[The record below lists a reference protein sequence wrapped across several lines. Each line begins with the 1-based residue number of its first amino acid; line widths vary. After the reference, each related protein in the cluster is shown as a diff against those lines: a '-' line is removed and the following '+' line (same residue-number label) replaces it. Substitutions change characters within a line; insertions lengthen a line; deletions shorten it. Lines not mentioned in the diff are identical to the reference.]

1 MPVPAI
7 GEGWRDDGIR
17 DAVLAPGGGAAVGAR
32 MGDDY
37 EEARAMVEEARRDD
51 ALGRATRASIERQIA
66 GGAEAAE
73 HVHIEKGDTL
83 WSFANRVLDAV
94 QEEETKGGDP

>member
-1 MPVPAI
+1 
-7 GEGWRDDGIR
+7 
-17 DAVLAPGGGAAVGAR
+17 

-37 EEARAMVEEARRDD
+37 DEARAMIERARRDD
-51 ALGRATRASIERQIA
+51 AQGRATRASIERQVA

-73 HVHIEKGDTL
+73 QVHIGKGDTM

-94 QEEETKGGDP
+94 QEDETKRGEP

>member
-1 MPVPAI
+1 MS
-7 GEGWRDDGIR
+7 
-17 DAVLAPGGGAAVGAR
+17 
-32 MGDDY
+32 DDY

-73 HVHIEKGDTL
+73 HVHIEKGDTM

-94 QEEETKGGDP
+94 QDEENENREPEDGHGRR